1 MTSSKWSICT
11 SGRMPLSVLVG
22 VVVAGLALVPV
33 AVAFAYVHEWG
44 RDVPFWDEWER
55 SARLAVLAADGTLT
69 LDDVLRTHNE
79 HRLLFSALITVASVH
94 LTGWSLVDEM
104 YVSVALSFVSYL
116 LLVDIVRVQSL
127 ERRTVALLCV
137 PLAMVVFWPAQ
148 WFNWLVGFQTQVYG
162 FMAFSA
168 AAVRAIV
175 GHTRGW
181 ASLLAAAALA
191 NCAQFSQAGGVAIW
205 PAVLVGLW
213 MLGFRRAQL
222 AVWLLIAVVSLG
234 LFFRGYVIGEAAPAG
249 IGSWCAFAL
258 AYLGGMF
265 VGAFDDRLVVVSIA
279 VAAAGLAL
287 FVWSL
292 AVVIARDDG
301 WSRAAP
307 WTMLVLLGL
316 GTAAMVARN
325 RSQYGLS
332 YALVPRYA
340 TQAGLVW
347 LGLCGIC
354 GQVIDGRARRV
365 AGGRWPVAVSALV
378 LAVVVALYRPTQ
390 QTALSHG
397 LVSDDNVRCLAQLPA
412 TGQFACLA
420 GTHPAFDA
428 DFQDLAQRE
437 EVLRLASGLARHHLG
452 VFAATALPATVA
464 VAR

>member
-1 MTSSKWSICT
+1 MATVVRI
-11 SGRMPLSVLVG
+11 
-22 VVVAGLALVPV
+22 VVACLALVPV
-33 AVAFAYVHEWG
+33 AVALAYVHQWG

-79 HRLLFSALITVASVH
+79 HRLLFSALITLASVR
-94 LTGWSLVDEM
+94 LTGWSLVGEM
-104 YVSVALSFVSYL
+104 YVSVALSFASYL
-116 LLVDIVRVQSL
+116 LLVDVVRVQSR
-127 ERRTVALLCV
+127 ERRTVAILCV
-137 PLAMVVFWPAQ
+137 PLAMIVFWPAQ

-162 FMAFSA
+162 FMVFSIA
-168 AAVRAIV
+168 AIRVVA
-175 GHTRGW
+175 GHARGW
-181 ASLLAAAALA
+181 ASLLAAGAFA

-222 AVWLLIAVVSLG
+222 AVWVLIAALSLG
-234 LFFRGYVIGEAAPAG
+234 LFFRGYVIGEAAPAA
-249 IGSWCAFAL
+249 IASWCAFAL

-265 VGAFDDRLVVVSIA
+265 VGAFDDRLVVPSIV

-287 FVWSL
+287 FVWNL
-292 AVVIARDDG
+292 AVVLARDDG

-325 RSQYGLS
+325 RSHYGLS

-365 AGGRWPVAVSALV
+365 AGGRWSLAVSALA
-378 LAVVVALYRPTQ
+378 LAVVVGLYRPTQ

-397 LVSDDNVRCLAQLPA
+397 LVSDEHEECLAQLPA
-412 TGQFACLA
+412 TGRFACLA

-437 EVLRLASGLARHHLG
+437 NVLSLAAGLARDQLL
-452 VFAATALPATVA
+452 VFAPGRAVLATGL
-464 VAR
+464 AR